1 MQLAGELAKMNLAS
15 LIRLV
20 RNGELTGKICLTQ
33 GVNSAYIF
41 VENGQPIHVEA
52 DTGSGR
58 EALLELFLWQ
68 NGSFSYIECPVGGTP
83 RSLSPD
89 EPLERLLKEGS
100 SYQEAL
106 RYLEQLRISSRTF
119 FQSAD
124 TNTDDFFLAKMDG
137 KTPLGVLVQS
147 LGLTRSQYILKLQSL
162 VASGRA
168 LVVEPPRESD
178 KIELPEWVRSR
189 LRQDNPDVSQAIV
202 DLVIWADRM
211 KCWLYQTDVD
221 LQRVIATLDPTA
233 IIEESQPEPTFE
245 QELPQQ
251 LASQTNYQVQSAAYE
266 NEMAGGQAG
275 AAAQPG
281 EAMPNRPQ
289 PRPPSYDF

>member
-33 GVNSAYIF
+33 GVNSAFIF

-68 NGSFSYIECPVGGTP
+68 NGSFSYIECPVAGTP

-106 RYLEQLRISSRTF
+106 RYLEQLRISSRTV

-124 TNTDDFFLAKMDG
+124 KNADDFFLARMDG

-202 DLVIWADRM
+202 DLVIWADRI

-221 LQRVIATLDPTA
+221 LQRVIASLDPNA
-233 IIEESQPEPTFE
+233 VMEEAPPEQVYEQQEQP
-245 QELPQQ
+245 QVSAQ
-251 LASQTNYQVQSAAYE
+251 ANYQMQAGAYE
-266 NEMAGGQAG
+266 NEIAGGQTG
-275 AAAQPG
+275 AATQSA
-281 EAMPNRPQ
+281 EAVPNRPQ